1 MNENR
6 LLQLKKFGNISSLN
20 FTSKA
25 FNDRVWDEQ
34 TTKARGLY
42 IDTFKGRIAARAY
55 DKFFNINERPETK
68 FDMLQ
73 HKLQFP
79 VTAYVKENNVSFV
92 FECVD
97 MKHDPHIIEYPESSL
112 A

>member
-1 MNENR
+1 M
-6 LLQLKKFGNISSLN
+6 KKFGNISSLN

-68 FDMLQ
+68 FDML
-73 HKLQFP
+73 
-79 VTAYVKENNVSFV
+79 
-92 FECVD
+92 
-97 MKHDPHIIEYPESSL
+97 
-112 A
+112 